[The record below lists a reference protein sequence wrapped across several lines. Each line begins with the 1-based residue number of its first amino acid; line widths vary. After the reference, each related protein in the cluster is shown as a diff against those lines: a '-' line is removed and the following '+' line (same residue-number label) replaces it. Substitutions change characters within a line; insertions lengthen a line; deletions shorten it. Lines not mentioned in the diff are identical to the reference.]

1 MARNKYP
8 DQTVEKILD
17 VAFGLFCSKGYD
29 NTSISDIVAG
39 LDGLTKGAIYHHFD
53 SKEAILDAAFE
64 RAMAPIAQARRAV
77 CEGRGY
83 NGAQKLRDIV
93 SPESVVPQVELW
105 RRMGLLN
112 DPIAN
117 ARILATEYRDSLS
130 VSARSFLQPLI
141 EEGIAD
147 GSIVCPHPR
156 EAAEAL
162 SLLVNLWLIPL
173 FDQEA
178 MRNDMLARGNV
189 LVDMASALGIDL
201 GRNNVRATIE
211 AVADILHR
219 E

>member
-8 DQTVEKILD
+8 DQTVGKILD

-39 LDGLTKGAIYHHFD
+39 LDGLTKGAIYHHFVAKRPF
-53 SKEAILDAAFE
+53 STPPLSE
-64 RAMAPIAQARRAV
+64 RWLRLPRPAV
-77 CEGRGY
+77 PFVKDRGY

-105 RRMGLLN
+105 QRMGLLN

-130 VSARSFLQPLI
+130 VSAHSFLQPLI

-156 EAAEAL
+156 ETAEAL

-178 MRNDMLARGNV
+178 MRDDMLARGNV

-201 GRNNVRATIE
+201 GRNNVHATIE

-219 E
+219 K